1 MQMSLP
7 LFLRRKP
14 ELEERRLV
22 VSCANEAFEITL
34 KRHPRARRYTLRV
47 LERSREVVMTIPPR
61 GSLRRAREFAEKNAG
76 WIATRMKRIP
86 EPIPLISGAA
96 IPVRGVMHRIA
107 HRLKARGTVWI
118 ETDAG
123 GTPLL
128 CVTGQAQHVPRR
140 VRDFLKRE
148 AKRDLLMATRRH
160 ATALKVA
167 IERIGIRD
175 TTSRWGSC
183 SRDVGHAHSLSYS
196 WRLVLA
202 PPFVLDYLAAH
213 EVAHCR
219 ELNHS
224 ARFWRLVDALTPDR
238 RRAEA
243 WLKAHGNELHRYGA
257 AI

>member
-1 MQMSLP
+1 MQLSLP
-7 LFLRRKP
+7 LFLKRKAEP
-14 ELEERRLV
+14 EQRRLV

-61 GSLRRAREFAEKNAG
+61 GSLREARDFAERNAG
-76 WIATRMKRIP
+76 WIAARVKRIP
-86 EPIPLISGAA
+86 TPIALTPGTT
-96 IPVRGVMHRIA
+96 IPVRGVPHLIA
-107 HRLKARGTVWI
+107 HRPKARGSTWF
-118 ETDAG
+118 ETGED

-128 CVTGQAQHVPRR
+128 CVSGDAQHVPRR

-148 AKRDLLMATRRH
+148 AKRELTAATRRH
-160 ATALKVA
+160 AEALGVA
-167 IERIGIRD
+167 IERIGVRD

-183 SRDVGHAHSLSYS
+183 SRDMGHAHSLSYS
-196 WRLVLA
+196 WRLILA
-202 PPFVLDYLAAH
+202 PPLVLDYLAAH

-224 ARFWRLVDALTPDR
+224 ARFWRLVDQLTPER

-243 WLKAHGNELHRYGA
+243 WLKTHGNSLHRYGA
-257 AI
+257 DI

>member
-1 MQMSLP
+1 MQLPLP

-14 ELEERRLV
+14 EPEERRLV

-61 GSLRRAREFAEKNAG
+61 GSLRQAREFAEKNAG
-76 WIATRMKRIP
+76 WIAARVKRIP
-86 EPIPLISGAA
+86 QPIPILAGAV
-96 IPVRGVMHRIA
+96 IPVRGVMHRVA
-107 HRLKARGTVWI
+107 HRPKARGTVWF
-118 ETDAG
+118 EADADG
-123 GTPLL
+123 APLL

-148 AKRDLLMATRRH
+148 AKRDLTLASRRH
-160 ATALKVA
+160 ASALGVA

-183 SRDVGHAHSLSYS
+183 SRDAGHMHSLSYS

-202 PPFVLDYLAAH
+202 PAFVLDYLAAH

-257 AI
+257 TL

>member
-1 MQMSLP
+1 MQLSLP
-7 LFLRRKP
+7 LFLRRP
-14 ELEERRLV
+14 ADREQRRLV

-61 GSLRRAREFAEKNAG
+61 GSLRGARDFAERNAD
-76 WIATRMKRIP
+76 WIAARMKRIP
-86 EPIPLISGAA
+86 LPVALDAGAA
-96 IPVRGVMHRIA
+96 IPVRGVPHVITHRP
-107 HRLKARGTVWI
+107 KARGRAWF
-118 ETDAG
+118 ETSAD

-128 CVTGQAQHVPRR
+128 CVSGGAQHVPRR

-148 AKRDLLMATRRH
+148 ARRELAAATRRH
-160 ATALKVA
+160 AAKLGVA

-183 SRDVGHAHSLSYS
+183 SRDAGHTHSLSYS
-196 WRLVLA
+196 WRLILA

-224 ARFWRLVDALTPDR
+224 TRFWRLVDELTAER
-238 RRAEA
+238 RRAEG
-243 WLKAHGNELHRYGA
+243 WLKTHGNSLHRYGA
-257 AI
+257 GI